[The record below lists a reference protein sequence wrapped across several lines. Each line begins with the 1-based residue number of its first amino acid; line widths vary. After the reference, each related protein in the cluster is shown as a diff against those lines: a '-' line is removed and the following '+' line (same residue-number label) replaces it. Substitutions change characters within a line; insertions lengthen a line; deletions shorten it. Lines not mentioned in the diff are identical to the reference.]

1 MIDKITAKLKHLP
14 VDPGVYQFFNS
25 VNEIIYIGKAK
36 NLRNRVRSYFRSQ
49 KGMSAKNISMIK
61 RIHNLDWIV
70 VRSEVEALLTEAN
83 LIKTHKPKYNID
95 LRDDK
100 AYPFIKITNEPY
112 PQVIITRN
120 VLKDGSKYYGPFTD
134 VSRLRSI
141 MNVIAK
147 VFPIRSCTY
156 FIDDAAIKA
165 KKISLCL
172 DYHINKCDGPCEGL
186 VSESHYSQMIKRVE
200 KFIRGRTKG
209 TISYVEELM
218 LKASNDQK
226 YEIAA
231 IYRDRL
237 ADIKLFFEK
246 QKVVGSNFDDRDVI
260 SLASNSNIGIA
271 VILRIRNGRIIS
283 REKLSLTNL
292 DASIKKN
299 MATIITRFY
308 LDSDFIPKELL
319 LQDKPLHEK
328 ELILWLRSKSSHNV
342 RFKYPQKGE
351 KAKELRITFQ
361 NAKLLLGEWALRRQH
376 KIDLIPKTINKLQ
389 KDLNLKNPPTRIEAF
404 DISHLGG
411 KDIVGSLVCFIN
423 TKPKKSEYR
432 RYQIKTVFEN
442 NDYGSMQEVVFR
454 RYSRVIK
461 DCGTLPDLI
470 LIDGGK
476 GQLGVAFSVLKK
488 LGLENIP
495 IIGLAKR
502 LEEVFIPG
510 FKDPQSID
518 KQSPSLI
525 LLRKIRDEAHRFAIS
540 YQKKKRNSNMIKSP
554 FESIQGIGKKRLRIL
569 LNSFENIKTISQL
582 TPEVLNGETKIPL
595 KIAKEIIS
603 LAKTL

>member
-361 NAKLLLGEWALRRQH
+361 NAKLLLGEWALRRQQ

-461 DCGTLPDLI
+461 DCGALPDLI

>member
-186 VSESHYSQMIKRVE
+186 VSENHYSQMIKRVE

-361 NAKLLLGEWALRRQH
+361 NAKLLLGEWALRRQQ

-432 RYQIKTVFEN
+432 RYHIKTVFEN

-461 DCGTLPDLI
+461 DCGALPDLI

-540 YQKKKRNSNMIKSP
+540 FQKKKRNSNMIKSP